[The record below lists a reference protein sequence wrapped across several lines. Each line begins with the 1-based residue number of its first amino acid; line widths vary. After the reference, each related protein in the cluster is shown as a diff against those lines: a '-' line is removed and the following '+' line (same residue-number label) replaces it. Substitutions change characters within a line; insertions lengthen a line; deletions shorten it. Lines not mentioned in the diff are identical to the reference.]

1 MTRTVFAIPSYHR
14 PGMQHFAKYLH
25 QLGVSREDILIGV
38 QDAQDRRDY
47 EKSVG
52 KIARIVYSEGGGVSF
67 NRNQLLREEPD
78 ARMWQMDDVT
88 RRIIVH
94 GRDGFNPVETAERL
108 YRVLNAAWDHAVR
121 NGASVVGLAKSS
133 NTFYTTTNEYIDHP
147 QVMMNIGF
155 IRRMPAY
162 NESLQYYEDLERACR
177 ILRCGGRTM
186 VLDFIIGSR
195 THHNK
200 GGCFDAYNATEKRER
215 TLLMLD
221 AMYKDRIR
229 GGKAIR
235 GTCTVRKCPL
245 FGRI

>member
-1 MTRTVFAIPSYHR
+1 
-14 PGMQHFAKYLH
+14 MQHFAKYLH

-67 NRNQLLREEPD
+67 NRNQLLREEPN
-78 ARMWQMDDVT
+78 ARMWQFDDVT
-88 RRIIVH
+88 RSIIVH
-94 GRDGFNPVETAERL
+94 GRDGFKTVDSSERL
-108 YRVLNAAWDHAVR
+108 RRVLNAAWDYGMSQ
-121 NGASVVGLAKSS
+121 GASVIGLAKSS
-133 NTFYTTTNEYIDHP
+133 NPYFTTENEYVNHT

-155 IRRMPAY
+155 IRRTPLY
-162 NESLQYYEDLERACR
+162 NESLRYYEDTERACR
-177 ILRCGGRTM
+177 ILKSGGKTLI
-186 VLDFIIGSR
+186 LDFILGNR

-215 TLLMLD
+215 TLRMLD

-235 GTCTVRKCPL
+235 GTYTVRKCPL

>member
-14 PGMQHFAKYLH
+14 AEMQHFAKYLH
-25 QLGVSREDILIGV
+25 QLGVRRDDILIGV
-38 QDAQDRRDY
+38 QNAQDRRDY

-52 KIARIVYSEGGGVSF
+52 KIARIVYSEGVGVSF

-94 GRDGFNPVETAERL
+94 GRDGFKPIETAERL

-155 IRRMPAY
+155 IRRTPAY
-162 NESLQYYEDLERACR
+162 NESLPYYEDLERACR
-177 ILRCGGRTM
+177 ILMCGGRTM

-215 TLLMLD
+215 TLRMID
-221 AMYKDRIR
+221 AMFRDRIK
-229 GGKAIR
+229 GGRPIR
-235 GTCTVRKCPL
+235 GTYTVRKSPL
-245 FGRI
+245 FGLI